1 MAKNQLKSL
10 AKAPEAHTAVLPADR
25 PGASVLRQVAADAG
39 RTMPPAVVRPT
50 RRTVLINVKVDE
62 ALAIALAERAQA
74 EGTTQKQ
81 IIMRAFAA
89 VGLPVGP
96 LDLEDRTPR
105 RRTAAA

>member
-10 AKAPEAHTAVLPADR
+10 AKTPQPAVLPFANER
-25 PGASVLRQVAADAG
+25 PDAGILRQVAADAG
-39 RTMPPAVVRPT
+39 RSMPPAVVRPT

-96 LDLEDRTPR
+96 LDL
-105 RRTAAA
+105 

>member
-10 AKAPEAHTAVLPADR
+10 VKASQVVVPPDR

-81 IIMRAFAA
+81 VIMRALAA
-89 VGLPVGP
+89 AGLPVNP

-105 RRTAAA
+105 RRTAA